1 MVLLMSKT
9 SINQLKMNVSFLGPK
24 GTFSEIAVGHHFS
37 KKINKYP
44 KSSIEDVFKSVEESK
59 VDYGVVPIE
68 NSVEGSVNNTLDLLL
83 DYSVLI
89 NGEIEII
96 INQCLLSQETDLK
109 SVKRIFAHSQSLAQ
123 CKKWII
129 KNIPDAELVP
139 VTSNSS
145 GALSLEGPDDA
156 CIGSEIIAKYYSLNI
171 NKKNIQDYNNNTT
184 RFVVIGKST
193 STVTGSD
200 KTSLLLIPPNT
211 DDSGSLYQL
220 LEPFADNEI
229 NLSRIESRPS
239 KIQKW
244 SYVFFID
251 IYGHIED
258 KRIQNTIDL
267 LKNRGVEIKYLG
279 SYPKNK

>member
-1 MVLLMSKT
+1 
-9 SINQLKMNVSFLGPK
+9 MNVSYLGPK

-37 KKINKYP
+37 KKINKHP

-109 SVKRIFAHSQSLAQ
+109 SVKRIFGHSQSLAQ

>member
-1 MVLLMSKT
+1 
-9 SINQLKMNVSFLGPK
+9 MNVSYLGPK
-24 GTFSEIAVGHHFS
+24 GTFSEIAVVYYFS
-37 KKINKYP
+37 KNINKHP
-44 KSSIEDVFKSVEESK
+44 KSSIEEVFKSVEESE

-83 DYSVLI
+83 DCTVLI

-109 SVKRIFAHSQSLAQ
+109 SVKRIFGHPQSFAQ
-123 CKKWII
+123 CKKWITN
-129 KNIPDAELVP
+129 NIPDAKLVP

-145 GALSLEGPDDA
+145 GALSLEKSSDA

-171 NKKNIQDYNNNTT
+171 NKKNIQDYSNNAT
-184 RFVVIGKST
+184 RFLVIGNST
-193 STVTGSD
+193 STATGSD
-200 KTSLLLIPPNT
+200 KTSLLIIPPNT
-211 DDSGSLYQL
+211 DDSGSLYRL
-220 LEPFADNEI
+220 LQPFADNKI

-239 KIQKW
+239 KIHKW

-251 IYGHIED
+251 IDGHIED

-267 LKNRGVEIKYLG
+267 LKNRGVEIKCLG
-279 SYPKNK
+279 SYPINK

>member
-1 MVLLMSKT
+1 
-9 SINQLKMNVSFLGPK
+9 MNVSYLGPK
-24 GTFSEIAVGHHFS
+24 GTFSEIAVAHYFS
-37 KKINKYP
+37 QNINKHP
-44 KSSIEDVFKSVEESK
+44 KSSIEEVFKSVEESE

-83 DYSVLI
+83 DCTVLI
-89 NGEIEII
+89 SGEIEII

-109 SVKRIFAHSQSLAQ
+109 SVKRIFGHPQSFAQ

-129 KNIPDAELVP
+129 NNFPDAELVP
-139 VTSNSS
+139 TTSNSS
-145 GALSLEGPDDA
+145 GALSLEKSDDV

-171 NKKNIQDYNNNTT
+171 NKKNIQDYSNNAT
-184 RFVVIGKST
+184 RFLVIGNST

-200 KTSLLLIPPNT
+200 KTSLLVIPPNT

-220 LEPFADNEI
+220 LQPFADNDI

-239 KIQKW
+239 KSQKW
-244 SYVFFID
+244 SYIFFID
-251 IYGHIED
+251 IEGHIEE
-258 KRIQNTIDL
+258 KHIQNTIDVV
-267 LKNRGVEIKYLG
+267 KNRGVEIKYLG